1 MRLARLS
8 EVSGTSPASIKF
20 YLRTGL
26 LHPGAVINPTRAD
39 YDDGHVR
46 RLRLIQGLRS
56 TVGLGLEDIRRITD
70 ALPGAEDAPAERL
83 ALLATV
89 QSVVLRLDGAA
100 GAASAGGDALVR
112 AMAWPDETSEAR
124 GAVDRHLAVM
134 DAAGVGVGA
143 EVLEAYGRAADA
155 IADVQ
160 LAATDLQDSVEDVVL
175 TAAVGIHLHNQLILK
190 IIALAQASRSIRR
203 YGSAGAPD
211 AAGPGQP

>member
-26 LHPGAVINPTRAD
+26 LQPGAVINPTRAD

-70 ALPGAEDAPAERL
+70 ALPGAEDSPAQRL

-89 QSVVLRLDGAA
+89 QSVVLRLDGDA
-100 GAASAGGDALVR
+100 GAASAAGDALVL

-124 GAVDRHLAVM
+124 RAVDRHLAVM

-143 EVLEAYGRAADA
+143 EVLEAYARAADA

-203 YGSAGAPD
+203 YGAAGAPD
-211 AAGPGQP
+211 AEGPGQP